1 MFATKKILIKEE
13 KGKYLKKNYILPS
26 KKNKYNKTSLSL
38 LTSLPNLSQN
48 NFTNIFNEYNPQ
60 FNNDISTEKI
70 EILEDGSVCRK
81 NTKNTTR
88 LNSPQNDN
96 FNTDINNEDYIYNTG
111 LKYNKSVPNIRT
123 LTYTKD
129 KENFV
134 NEVYIPHKPYDNS
147 GKTKINFRPKKE
159 NDIKNNKEL
168 NYKRVLFNNQEDD
181 YENDIINIWK
191 YLSKKY
197 IMYYN
202 NKLLNM
208 EIQIIIQNLKINQIL
223 KKKEK
228 LPTNLINIINPQQQN
243 LNEVNQN
250 FFDEVEKKFKKEDKI
265 IKYKADIESINEE
278 MNESIEDQ
286 EEKKSMKSIKSNKI
300 KENKLKPIK
309 NINELKIKDI
319 ESISFVPMSAKN
331 KDIKFIFNKNKEEN
345 KQNKDMHFIYKK
357 ENIIKKGMKFKFNE
371 TKNNTKIKINNN
383 INNIILKLTK
393 EKYESLIL
401 SMINNFIYYNNRNK
415 NNINNNEEN
424 VNDNL
429 NKKIKEFEESIKE
442 LKNIYI
448 YGIKNAQIISNEKD
462 KINFIKKLDLTK
474 KRNSVKKIYKE
485 IVAVLNNSNKE
496 NNINYLHR
504 IIDMLKIHQKINEKE
519 LKIDKNNKRFVINN
533 IIIKILLFL
542 LPIIFAFKYYNNNFR
557 KI

>member
-1 MFATKKILIKEE
+1 MKKDFIKED
-13 KGKYLKKNYILPS
+13 KIKYVKKNHIFS
-26 KKNKYNKTSLSL
+26 NKKNKYNKTSLSI

-48 NFTNIFNEYNPQ
+48 NFINILNEYNPQ

-96 FNTDINNEDYIYNTG
+96 YNIDINNEDYIYNTG

-123 LTYTKD
+123 FTYNKN

-147 GKTKINFRPKKE
+147 GKSKINIKSKKDY
-159 NDIKNNKEL
+159 DIKNSNNNKES

-181 YENDIINIWK
+181 YENDIINTWK

-202 NKLLNM
+202 NQISNT
-208 EIQIIIQNLKINQIL
+208 EIQVIIQNLKINQIL

-228 LPTNLINIINPQQQN
+228 LPTNLLNIINYQEQN
-243 LNEVNQN
+243 MNEINQN
-250 FFDEVEKKFKKEDKI
+250 FFDEVEKKFKKEDKMC
-265 IKYKADIESINEE
+265 KYKADIESINEE
-278 MNESIEDQ
+278 MNESNEDQ
-286 EEKKSMKSIKSNKI
+286 EEIKSIKSNRI
-300 KENKLKPIK
+300 RDNKLKPNK
-309 NINELKIKDI
+309 NKNELKIKDI
-319 ESISFVPMSAKN
+319 ESISFIPMSAKN
-331 KDIKFIFNKNKEEN
+331 KDVKFIFNKINDKN
-345 KQNKDMHFIYKK
+345 IQSKDMHFIYKK
-357 ENIIKKGMKFKFNE
+357 ENIIKKGIKSKFNE
-371 TKNNTKIKINNN
+371 NKNNRKDKINNDTN
-383 INNIILKLTK
+383 KIMLRLSK

-401 SMINNFIYYNNRNK
+401 ALIHNFNYYKNRNK
-415 NNINNNEEN
+415 NDINIDAKNID
-424 VNDNL
+424 DNL

-448 YGIKNAQIISNEKD
+448 YGINDVQKMSDEID
-462 KINFIKKLDLTK
+462 KINFIKKLNLTK
-474 KRNSVKKIYKE
+474 KRNNVKKIYKE
-485 IVAVLNNSNKE
+485 IVILLKNNKE
-496 NNINYLHR
+496 NNTNYYQK
-504 IIDMLKIHQKINEKE
+504 IIDMLKIYQKINENE
-519 LKIDKNNKRFVINN
+519 FKINKSNKVFIINN
-533 IIIKILLFL
+533 ILIKMLLFF